1 MPIDTR
7 SKRASSVGILLPF
20 VLAPPL
26 PDGTISQGDRQHAA
40 WSYSGILSIAVTVVG
55 LNLITWYSDWI
66 DLLSLYADEM
76 NLISYYNDEIDVE
89 AGYP

>member
-1 MPIDTR
+1 MDTR
-7 SKRASSVGILLPF
+7 SKRASSVGILLSF

-26 PDGTISQGDRQHAA
+26 PDGVISQGDRQHIA
-40 WSYSGILSIAVTVVG
+40 WSYSGVLSAEVAVTG
-55 LNLITWYSDWI
+55 LSLITWYSDRI
-66 DLLSLYADEM
+66 DLSSLYTDEM